1 MRSEM
6 YPQPELAEFYQH
18 VRQKTEALC
27 KPLCIED
34 FGLQSMPDASPPK
47 WHLAHTTWFFET
59 LVLEKSLAGYQSFC
73 PIFRVLFNSYYNAV
87 GPQWARSERGLLSRP
102 TVEEVFAY
110 RQYVD
115 RAILSLLSGGL
126 PAQCNRLITLG
137 LHHEQ
142 QHQELILMDLKH
154 AFARNPLRPE
164 YAKPKQANS
173 GASPGGQNWIAI
185 SGGVFGFGHQDNGF
199 CFDNEEPRHE
209 VLMGDFEI
217 ADRMV
222 TNLDYIEF
230 INDGGYQR
238 PEFWLSDGW
247 AMAEA
252 DNWRLPLY
260 WEAEKGSFSH
270 FTLYGYQAV
279 QPDMPVSH
287 VSYYE
292 ADAFACWS
300 RARLPSEYEWELATV
315 RSGSKGTLM
324 HDDQFQPRGLPSNV
338 LDGKVHQLLGDL
350 WEWTRSPYSPYPNY
364 TPLPGAIGEYNGK
377 FMCNQMVLR
386 GGSFATPEQ
395 HIRTTYRNFFPPHS
409 RWMFSGIRLARN
421 VG

>member
-1 MRSEM
+1 MD
-6 YPQPELAEFYQH
+6 QQLELAGFYRR

-34 FGLQSMPDASPPK
+34 FGLQSMPDASPSK

-73 PIFRVLFNSYYNAV
+73 SGFRVLFNSYYNTI

-110 RQYVD
+110 RQHVD
-115 RAILSLLSGGL
+115 RAILGFLSEGL
-126 PAQCNRLITLG
+126 PAQCKRLIALG

-142 QHQELILMDLKH
+142 QHQELLLMDLKH

-164 YAKPKQANS
+164 YAKPDQM
-173 GASPGGQNWIAI
+173 GLGTLPGRQNWIAI
-185 SGGVFGFGHQDNGF
+185 SGGVFGFGHQGAGF

-209 VLMGDFEI
+209 ALVADFEI

-238 PEFWLSDGW
+238 PEYWLSDGW
-247 AMAEA
+247 AMAQA
-252 DNWRLPLY
+252 DNWKSPLY
-260 WEAEKGSFSH
+260 WQPEEDGFSQ
-270 FTLYGYQAV
+270 FTLHGYQAV
-279 QPDMPVSH
+279 QPDAPVSH
-287 VSYYE
+287 ISYYE
-292 ADAFACWS
+292 ADAFASWS
-300 RARLPSEYEWELATV
+300 RARLPSEYEWELATA
-315 RSGSKGTLM
+315 RSGSKGALM
-324 HDDQFQPRGLPSNV
+324 DDDQFQPRGLASNSV
-338 LDGKVHQLLGDL
+338 KGKVHQLLGDL
-350 WEWTRSPYSPYPNY
+350 WEWTRSPYTAYPNY
-364 TPLPGAIGEYNGK
+364 TSHPGPIGEYNGK

-386 GGSFATPEQ
+386 GGSFATSEC

-421 VG
+421 VE